1 MLSSAEQLV
10 ASMPLLWAGALA
22 SLIAGLAAGIGA
34 LPVFFVDRAARRLQ
48 DVLLGSAAGIM
59 LAATCFSL
67 LLPGLDVAAE
77 RTGSVFAGGLLVGAG
92 VLAGAVGLWLMH
104 RVVPHEDL
112 LKERDTLQR
121 SMAAKSAR
129 RIWLFVLAITLHN
142 IPEGLAVGVGVASGG
157 VANGLALTIGIFLQN
172 LPEGFVVALALL
184 TLGWSRTGAV
194 LVALGTGAVE
204 TVGGL
209 IGAAAVTLSAAVL
222 PWALAAA
229 AGAMLF
235 VISHEIIPETH
246 ENGHETPA
254 TFGVVAGFVLMM
266 VLDVALGVTA

>member
-1 MLSSAEQLV
+1 MTE
-10 ASMPLLWAGALA
+10 PLGC
-22 SLIAGLAAGIGA
+22 
-34 LPVFFVDRAARRLQ
+34 LQ

-67 LLPGLDVAAE
+67 LLPALQVAAVQG
-77 RTGSVFAGGLLVGAG
+77 GSVLGGALLVGVG
-92 VLAGAVGLWLMH
+92 IIAGAVGLWLMH
-104 RVVPHEDL
+104 RFVPHEHIVKG
-112 LKERDTLQR
+112 KESLDGVLAPQR
-121 SMAAKSAR
+121 VR

-142 IPEGLAVGVGVASGG
+142 IPEGLAVGVGVASGE
-157 VANGLALTIGIFLQN
+157 AAAGLAVTIGIFLQN

-184 TLGWSRTGAV
+184 PLGWSRLQAV
-194 LVALGTGAVE
+194 LVALATGAVE

-209 IGAAAVTLSAAVL
+209 VGAGAVALSAAVL

-254 TFGVVAGFVLMM
+254 TFGIVGGFVLMM
-266 VLDVALGVTA
+266 LLDVVLGVTA